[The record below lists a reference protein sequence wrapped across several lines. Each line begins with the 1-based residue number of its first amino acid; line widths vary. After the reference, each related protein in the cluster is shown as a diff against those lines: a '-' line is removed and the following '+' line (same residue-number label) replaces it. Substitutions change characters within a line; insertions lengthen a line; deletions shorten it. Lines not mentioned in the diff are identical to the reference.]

1 MDEEALAL
9 IVDRCLVAIKEGNTA
24 AAAAARYPSVEHEIL
39 PLLEVAEML
48 SEGTGFMG
56 QELPPELQR
65 LKLRMEQS
73 PA

>member
-9 IVDRCLVAIKEGNTA
+9 IVDRCLVAITEGSTP

-48 SEGTGFMG
+48 SAGTRLMA

-65 LKLRMEQS
+65 LKLRLVQS

>member
-9 IVDRCLVAIKEGNTA
+9 IVDKCLVAVKEGSTP
-24 AAAAARYPSVEHEIL
+24 AAAAARYPSLEREIL

-48 SEGTGFMG
+48 SERTGLMA
-56 QELPPELQR
+56 QELPPGLRR
-65 LKLRMEQS
+65 LKVRLVQS